1 MLKVLK
7 GSEIIDALA
16 VPIFVRYQ
24 PRNGIIIQCEENVA
38 QGVLSSDGSTVYQIE
53 GRETL
58 TGEIHD
64 TVAIAEISQDEFET
78 IKSALDALA
87 QEKSTAPEGIVA
99 EDTQVLSLV
108 LEAKIKTLSNQCA
121 AAIKN
126 GFDIILSDG
135 LRHRFSLS
143 LEDQINMLSL
153 KDALAAG
160 EQRIAY
166 HGVDEPYQFFTD
178 EDIERILEKKE
189 YFKNYNLL
197 YFNSL
202 KKYVCSLS
210 DVQEINAVE
219 WGSEVPEQYKTAAFK
234 EFLEVE

>member
-1 MLKVLK
+1 MLKVLRN
-7 GSEIIDALA
+7 GEIIDALNSP
-16 VPIFVRYQ
+16 VYVRYQ
-24 PRNGIIIQCEENVA
+24 QRNGIIIQCEENIA
-38 QGVLSSDGSTVYQIE
+38 QGVLSSDGSTIYQIE
-53 GRETL
+53 GRETMA
-58 TGEIHD
+58 GESPD
-64 TVAIAEISQDEFET
+64 TVVLAEISQDEFET
-78 IKSALDALA
+78 IKSALGALV
-87 QEKSTAPEGIVA
+87 QENPNAPEQSA
-99 EDTQVLSLV
+99 ADSQVLSLV
-108 LEAKIKTLSNQCA
+108 LEAKIKTLSNRCA
-121 AAIKN
+121 AEIKN
-126 GFDIILSDG
+126 GFDILLSDG

-153 KDALAAG
+153 KDALDAG

-166 HGVDEPYQFFTD
+166 HGVDEPYQFFTA
-178 EDIERILEKKE
+178 EDVGRILEKKE
-189 YFKNYNLL
+189 YCKNYNLL